1 MSDETGSTK
10 PASRTD
16 EVIEDAVIVPDEPA
30 ATSASESASETPV
43 RTADVTPLAT
53 EQPAAPQ
60 VVYVHTPPPPRKA
73 GNRGIGSLLALVS
86 ALVYAALLA
95 VVTMIIFAITLG
107 GTLTFAFLG
116 SANFYVPVLFFAVA
130 SVLVVLVVN
139 RAGWAAHVVGS
150 LVVGVIVYF
159 GTIGALLLT
168 QGVILLT
175 PDEAAALFSGVARNP
190 IVIAAALLAREVA
203 LWSGAIIGRRGRKLK
218 ARNVEAHQAWQ
229 REVAETKAEHER
241 VAQPV

>member
-10 PASRTD
+10 PAARTD
-16 EVIEDAVIVPDEPA
+16 EVIEDAVIVDDDTAAAPA
-30 ATSASESASETPV
+30 TESSTDAPV
-43 RTADVTPLAT
+43 RTAEVTPT
-53 EQPAAPQ
+53 TTQPAGPQ

-73 GNRGIGSLLALVS
+73 GNRGIGSLLALLS

-107 GTLTFAFLG
+107 GAVTFAFLG
-116 SANFYVPVLFFAVA
+116 SANFYVPVLFFALA

-139 RAGWAAHVVGS
+139 RAGWAAHVIGS
-150 LVVGVIVYF
+150 LVVGVVVYF

-218 ARNVEAHQAWQ
+218 VRNAEAHQAWQ